1 MIKWFDL
8 IKKSKLRKNK
18 IVYISNFNIILI
30 NVNKVYYAIEDNCP
44 HQDMPIST
52 GKIINN
58 IIICPF
64 HNAQFCVKTGVI
76 KKPLS
81 ISNLNVLELKEE
93 GGILKLK
100 INFTC

>member
-1 MIKWFDL
+1 MFKWFDL
-8 IKKSKLRKNK
+8 INKKELKKNK
-18 IVYISNFNIILI
+18 IVYISNFNMIL
-30 NVNKVYYAIEDNCP
+30 VNIKNVYYAIEDNCP

-64 HNAQFCVKTGVI
+64 HNAQFCVKTGII

-81 ISNLNVLELKEE
+81 ISNLNALELKEE
-93 GGILKLK
+93 NDILKLK
-100 INFTC
+100 IRFIC